1 MARTIYIS
9 EFDLKRLNS
18 LIDDYLSTGKNKQ
31 QLLELRN
38 ELNRAEVVAPK
49 DMPSDVITMN
59 STVRLRDLDD
69 DEILD
74 YTLVFPSNADIS
86 KNRISILAPIGT
98 ALIGFRKG
106 DTIEWNVPGGTAHLI
121 VEEIIYQPE
130 SAGHYHL

>member
-106 DTIEWNVPGGTAHLI
+106 DTIEWKVPGGTAHLI